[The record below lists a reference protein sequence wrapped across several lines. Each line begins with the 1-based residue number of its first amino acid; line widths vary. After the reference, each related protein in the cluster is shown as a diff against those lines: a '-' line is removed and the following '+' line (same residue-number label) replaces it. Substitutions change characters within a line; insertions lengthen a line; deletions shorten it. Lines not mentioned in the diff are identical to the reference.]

1 MKLINFRFILDLLIN
16 GLINKS
22 VNELMKFNIMKFDLL
37 FDFKVK

>member
-16 GLINKS
+16 GLINK
-22 VNELMKFNIMKFDLL
+22 VINELMKFNIMKFDLL